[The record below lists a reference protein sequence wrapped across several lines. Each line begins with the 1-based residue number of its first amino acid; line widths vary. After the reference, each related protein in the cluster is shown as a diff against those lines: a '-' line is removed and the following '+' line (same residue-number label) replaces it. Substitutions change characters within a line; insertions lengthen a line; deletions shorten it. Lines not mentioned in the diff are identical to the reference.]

1 MFGDIVDIK
10 IAADKLTCENKD
22 WSYVE
27 SKVNRLKIYT
37 QARDDAQ
44 ANSIA
49 QLQETLIKANKSN
62 NKVFCQSALDISKVR
77 IDVVIDVWKGR

>member
-10 IAADKLTCENKD
+10 IAADKLTCDNKD

-37 QARDDAQ
+37 QAREDAQ
-44 ANSIA
+44 ADSIA
-49 QLQETLIKANKSN
+49 QLQESLTKANKST
-62 NKVFCQSALDISKVR
+62 NKIFCQGVLDISKVR
-77 IDVVIDVWKGR
+77 IDVVIDAWKGR